1 MTERKGQGL
10 WNRLSMRVKA
20 RDRADN
26 SMQIETLLYN
36 LSDTEFDEI
45 MDNIWK
51 DNQKAIYSTTCKQGV
66 NES

>member
-51 DNQKAIYSTTCKQGV
+51 YNQKAIYSTTCKQGV